1 MLTIFVCRKNHNDD
15 NDDDDEDDDG
25 GGGGGGGGDG
35 GGGDDDDDDDD
46 DDDFQDFRN
55 SGFYQD
61 WNTGASLLVQR
72 ADRYLRAFDM
82 VRIHYT
88 LPSF

>member
-1 MLTIFVCRKNHNDD
+1 MLTIFVCYKNHNDD
-15 NDDDDEDDDG
+15 NDDDDDDG
-25 GGGGGGGGDG
+25 GGGGG
-35 GGGDDDDDDDD
+35 DDDD

-61 WNTGASLLVQR
+61 WKTGASLLVQR

-82 VRIHYT
+82 VRIPYT
-88 LPSF
+88 LPSFSFVLRAQLG